1 MPMLVMT
8 LRNNGGG
15 NVVDREVILRV
26 AREIGELTVE
36 KNEAYGDSFARS
48 SEILRVLYPEGVRP
62 EQYQDLLGV
71 ARLIDKM
78 FRIATRKNAFGESP
92 WRDICG
98 YGLIAA
104 ASEIVAADGLG
115 EKKDDSQVKELMS

>member
-1 MPMLVMT
+1 M
-8 LRNNGGG
+8 
-15 NVVDREVILRV
+15 VDREVILRV